1 MELIKINT
9 DHYELDGIKVTDR
22 LSEVKELLGEVDK
35 FELFLDREIELGL
48 SPKDIVERIKWYYQT
63 YFKEDNKAKKYTEE
77 DLKYMFECGRNYQN
91 NAEITFKASFEY
103 ILQTKTSWQ
112 VEIVN
117 GKLKLK

>member
-1 MELIKINT
+1 MELIKIDT

-63 YFKEDNKAKKYTEE
+63 YFKEDNKAKRYTEE

-103 ILQTKTSWQ
+103 LLQTKTSWQ
-112 VEIVN
+112 VEIVD

>member
-1 MELIKINT
+1 MELIKIDT

-35 FELFLDREIELGL
+35 FELFLDREIKLGL

-77 DLKYMFECGRNYQN
+77 NLKYIFECGRNYQN

-103 ILQTKTSWQ
+103 LLQTKTSWQ
-112 VEIVN
+112 VEIVD

>member
-103 ILQTKTSWQ
+103 LLQTKTSWQ
-112 VEIVN
+112 VEIVD